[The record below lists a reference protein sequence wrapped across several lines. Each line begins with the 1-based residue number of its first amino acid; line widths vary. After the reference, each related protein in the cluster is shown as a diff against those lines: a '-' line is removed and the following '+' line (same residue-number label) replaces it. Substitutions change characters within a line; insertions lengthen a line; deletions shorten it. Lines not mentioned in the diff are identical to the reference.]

1 MIISRTPFRISFVGG
16 GTDLR
21 AFYKKEFGQVLSTT
35 IDKYI
40 YVAVKKQ
47 SDIAEYK
54 YRINWSKVEFKQKI
68 RDIEHPIIREALL
81 LLKIDFPLEVTTFA
95 DIPAKSGLGSS
106 SSFSVGLI
114 NALLA
119 LKGESVSKEKLAEL
133 GAKIEVD
140 ILKRNMGK
148 QDHYAAA
155 FGGLNIISFFS
166 DESVEIKSLEN
177 KNFNTT
183 ILSDNLLL
191 FFTGQTRDASKILAS
206 QSKNTLSKF
215 ETLKSMRNLVPRLE
229 KAYLSSKFDLFGEY
243 LHQNWLMKK
252 TLTNKVSNTSIDV
265 FYERALK
272 AGAVGGKLLGA
283 GGGGFICF
291 YVKKENKQNVIDC
304 LPELKHVDF
313 NFENTGSQIT
323 YNDK

>member
-21 AFYKKEFGQVLSTT
+21 AFYEKEYGQVLSTT
-35 IDKYI
+35 INKYI
-40 YVAVKKQ
+40 YVAVKRQ
-47 SDIAEYK
+47 SNIAQFK
-54 YRINWSKVEFKQKI
+54 YRINWSKVEFKQNI
-68 RDIEHPIIREALL
+68 SDIEHPIIREVLL

-119 LKGESVSKEKLAEL
+119 LKGENPSKEKLAEL
-133 GAKIEVD
+133 GAKVEVD

-155 FGGLNIISFFS
+155 FGGLNIISFFN
-166 DESVEIKSLEN
+166 DESVKVKSLIN
-177 KNFNTT
+177 KNLDTS
-183 ILSDNLLL
+183 ILSDNFLL
-191 FFTGQTRDASKILAS
+191 FFTGQTRDASKILAH
-206 QSKNTLSKF
+206 QSKNTLTKF

-229 KAYLSSKFDLFGEY
+229 KAYLSSKFDMFGEY

-252 TLTNKVSNTSIDV
+252 TLTRKVSNSSIDV
-265 FYERALK
+265 FYERAIK
-272 AGAVGGKLLGA
+272 AGALGGKLLGA
-283 GGGGFICF
+283 GGGGFLCF
-291 YVKKENKQNVIDC
+291 YVKNENKQNVIDS
-304 LPELKHVDF
+304 LPELKQVDF
-313 NFENTGSQIT
+313 NFEETGTQIT
-323 YNDK
+323 YHDN